1 METTQLPPSAPNRSL
16 KPRPKYYLFLPVGR
30 LATSEISKNSPC
42 KPTVRDLHSR
52 TATHFS
58 MIRYHLIRQLWD
70 RYELVFAGED
80 IMKVS
85 GTTCT
90 SPADATAI
98 VNCWQHPWVSCL
110 RALLSPSSGES
121 SLHLKQRSSP
131 DPRDK
136 RCPF

>member
-1 METTQLPPSAPNRSL
+1 MRASAI
-16 KPRPKYYLFLPVGR
+16 
-30 LATSEISKNSPC
+30 SEVSKHSSC
-42 KPTVRDLHSR
+42 KPTVHDLHSK
-52 TATHFS
+52 TAIHFS
-58 MIRYHLIRQLWD
+58 MIRHHLIRQLWD
-70 RYELVFAGED
+70 RYKPVFAGED

-98 VNCWQHPWVSCL
+98 ASCWQHPWVSCL

-121 SLHLKQRSSP
+121 SLHFEQCSSP

-136 RCPF
+136 CCPFYTWLELRTSGFAYRMK